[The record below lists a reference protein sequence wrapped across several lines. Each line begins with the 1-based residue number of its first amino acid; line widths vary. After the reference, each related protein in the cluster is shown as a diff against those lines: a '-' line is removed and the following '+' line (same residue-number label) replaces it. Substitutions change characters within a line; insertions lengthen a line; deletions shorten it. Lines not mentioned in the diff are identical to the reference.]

1 MSVKLISL
9 IDKARPRRALFTTFT
24 FSISWFEAIIVP
36 ALRRWGCE
44 QIDVLVD
51 ARYARRSTDEA
62 SGLYIGSAYR
72 VIPVYMEK
80 TTVFH
85 PKLVYLEGHDDADR
99 LVVSS
104 ANLTLS
110 GHGKNLEVLDAISA
124 VDEPGVLRE
133 FADFLGELTAKYDFS
148 TDYAEILDGY
158 GPRIRERLAKL
169 GPVDDST
176 RRAWLVHTLSR
187 PAAEQ
192 VTEHAYRLD
201 NPHTL
206 TVLSPFHSPTGAP
219 VQELADEIGA
229 GLIRIG
235 LDGKNPVA
243 PFLKDG
249 NAFETLPKFVRADTE
264 HFDRTLHAKC
274 FEVQGDD
281 GVIVMTGSVNATAQS
296 LTSTDN
302 VEVSLVRLLD
312 ETPFAWKKLD
322 KPKDYKPC
330 EFNVDELSAR
340 NPALQVSLT
349 PDNRL
354 VGQLFPAGA
363 DQRVTL
369 EVLDGDTSRHC
380 QPNVPMTNGAFDVR
394 LNRPLKADNAL
405 QLVVTGED
413 LYAVG
418 WINVELDL
426 RTDPSQREL
435 AKASARLLAGEHRNA
450 DLDQITSWLLT
461 LQSRQKTPNTTSGPR
476 PGDSGQKTKAPPARK
491 MTYAEWRKSIEQVQ
505 GPNGQPA
512 VSHNAIEAA
521 IQWVNRDVKKRK
533 DVPDL
538 KVPVP
543 KNPGGQPEGRP
554 NPPNKQ
560 GRPPG
565 APTARPAPRMKPRF
579 IASEDEEFSQQSNTP
594 QDNDKAK
601 ETDERF
607 LQALEAIP
615 RGLELDARGSIVP
628 LLVELSA
635 TYVLKLTLNTL
646 GPVEDS
652 GRQTS
657 QLPLIQG
664 WLSRFARFDY
674 GERNREALLP
684 NFAAM
689 ACCAAE
695 FHGEVVLPS
704 LKEALA
710 RLLGRQL
717 EAGEILTGATLGL
730 ESDRFARLSDEGK
743 HAVLA
748 HTDAI
753 EVSATNADVL
763 TDLIVLTLDPQSRIC
778 PTVAPEYTPV
788 IRALHQYQRKP
799 GTKAFGVVRDGVQ
812 VRTAPCCGGPLH
824 SDDMTILRA
833 RRQVVC
839 KECKRP
845 IFYGLDPAVLEERG
859 LTNRFKV

>member
-62 SGLYIGSAYR
+62 SGLYIGSTYR

-85 PKLVYLEGHDDADR
+85 PKLVYLEGYDNADR

-124 VDEPGVLRE
+124 ADEPGVLLE
-133 FADFLGELTAKYDFS
+133 FADFLGELAAKYDFS
-148 TDYAEILDGY
+148 ADYAEILDGY
-158 GPRIRERLAKL
+158 GIRIRARLAKL

-176 RRAWLVHTLSR
+176 RRAWLLHTLSR

-192 VTEHAYRLD
+192 LTEHTYRLD

-243 PFLKDG
+243 PFLKNG
-249 NAFETLPKFVRADTE
+249 NAFEAVPGFVRADTD

-312 ETPFAWKKLD
+312 ETPFAWEKLD

-330 EFNVDELSAR
+330 EFNVDELTAR

-349 PDNRL
+349 TDNRL
-354 VGQLFPAGA
+354 VGQVFPASA

-369 EVLDGDTSRHC
+369 EVLDGDTSRHL
-380 QPNVPMTNGAFDVR
+380 QPNVPMTNGTFDVR
-394 LNRPLKADNAL
+394 LNRTFNADNAL

-413 LYAVG
+413 FYAVG

-426 RTDPSQREL
+426 QADPSQREL

-450 DLDQITSWLLT
+450 DLDQITNWLLS
-461 LQSRQKTPNTTSGPR
+461 LQSRLKTPGMTGGPR
-476 PGDSGQKTKAPPARK
+476 LGGSGQQTNSPPTRK
-491 MTYAEWRKSIEQVQ
+491 MTYAEWRKSIEQAQ
-505 GPNGQPA
+505 DPNGQPPLA
-512 VSHNAIEAA
+512 RNAIEAA
-521 IQWVNRDVKKRK
+521 IRWVNRDLKKRE
-533 DVPDL
+533 DVKNL
-538 KVPVP
+538 QVP
-543 KNPGGQPEGRP
+543 KPKNLGKQLEGRP
-554 NPPNKQ
+554 DTHNKPDA
-560 GRPPG
+560 PPG
-565 APTARPAPRMKPRF
+565 APAPTPAPRPRPRF
-579 IASEDEEFSQQSNTP
+579 ITSEYEEFSQQPDMPQSNDETE
-594 QDNDKAK
+594 

-607 LQALEAIP
+607 IQALEAIP

-635 TYVLKLTLNTL
+635 TAVLKRTLNTL
-646 GPVEDS
+646 SPIDGS

-657 QLPLIQG
+657 RLPLIQG
-664 WLSRFARFDY
+664 WLDRFACFDY
-674 GERNREALLP
+674 SEQNRETLLP
-684 NFAAM
+684 LFAAM

-695 FHGEVVLPS
+695 FNGEVVLPS
-704 LKEALA
+704 LKEALV
-710 RLLGRQL
+710 RLMGRPL
-717 EAGEILTGATLGL
+717 EASEIQACATLSL
-730 ESDRFARLSDEGK
+730 ESDRFERLSDEGK

-748 HTDAI
+748 RAGSI
-753 EVSATNADVL
+753 ESSATNADVL
-763 TDLIVLTLDPQSRIC
+763 TDLIVRTLDPQSRTC
-778 PTVAPEYTPV
+778 PSVAPEYIPV
-788 IRALHQYQRKP
+788 ILALYQYQRLP
-799 GTKAFGVVRDGVQ
+799 GSKAFGVVREGV
-812 VRTAPCCGGPLH
+812 RARMAPCCGGPLH
-824 SDDMTILRA
+824 PDDMTILRV
-833 RRQVVC
+833 RRQIVC

-859 LTNRFKV
+859 LKNRFKV

>member
-62 SGLYIGSAYR
+62 SGLYIGSTYR

-85 PKLVYLEGHDDADR
+85 PKLVYLEGYDNADR

-124 VDEPGVLRE
+124 ADEPGVLLE

-148 TDYAEILDGY
+148 ADYAEILDGY
-158 GPRIRERLAKL
+158 GIRIRARLAKL
-169 GPVDDST
+169 GPVDDAP
-176 RRAWLVHTLSR
+176 RRAWLLHTLSR

-192 VTEHAYRLD
+192 LTEHTYRLD

-243 PFLKDG
+243 PFLKNG
-249 NAFETLPKFVRADTE
+249 NAFEAVPGFVRADTD
-264 HFDRTLHAKC
+264 HFDRALHAKC

-312 ETPFAWKKLD
+312 ETPFAWEKLD

-330 EFNVDELSAR
+330 EFNVDELTAR
-340 NPALQVSLT
+340 YPALQVSLT
-349 PDNRL
+349 SDNRL
-354 VGQLFPAGA
+354 VGQVFPAGT

-369 EVLDGDTSRHC
+369 EVLDGDTSRHR

-394 LNRPLKADNAL
+394 LRRALKADNAL
-405 QLVVTGED
+405 QLVVRGED

-426 RTDPSQREL
+426 QTAPSQREL
-435 AKASARLLAGEHRNA
+435 AKASARLLAGEHRNT
-450 DLDQITSWLLT
+450 DLDQITKWLLS
-461 LQSRQKTPNTTSGPR
+461 LQSQLKTPGMTGSSRLG
-476 PGDSGQKTKAPPARK
+476 GSGQKTKAPPTRK
-491 MTYAEWRKSIEQVQ
+491 MTYAEWRKSIEQAQ
-505 GPNGQPA
+505 GPNGQPVLA
-512 VSHNAIEAA
+512 RNAIEAA
-521 IQWVNRDVKKRK
+521 IQWVNRDVKK

-538 KVPVP
+538 KVPKP
-543 KNPGGQPEGRP
+543 KNLGVQLEGKP
-554 NPPNKQ
+554 DTHNKPDT
-560 GRPPG
+560 PPG
-565 APTARPAPRMKPRF
+565 APAPKPAPRTRPRF
-579 IASEDEEFSQQSNTP
+579 IASEDEEFSHQPDMPQSNDET
-594 QDNDKAK
+594 K

-635 TYVLKLTLNTL
+635 TSVLKLTLNTL
-646 GPVEDS
+646 GPIEDS

-664 WLSRFARFDY
+664 WLGRFAHFDY
-674 GERNREALLP
+674 SEQNREALLP
-684 NFAAM
+684 LFAAM

-704 LKEALA
+704 LKEALV
-710 RLLGRQL
+710 RLLGRPL
-717 EAGEILTGATLGL
+717 EGGEILACATLGL
-730 ESDRFARLSDEGK
+730 KSDRFERLCEKGK

-748 HTDAI
+748 RADTI

-763 TDLIVLTLDPQSRIC
+763 TDLIVLTLDPQSRTC
-778 PTVAPEYTPV
+778 PSVAPEYTPV
-788 IRALHQYQRKP
+788 IRALHQYQRQP
-799 GTKAFGVVRDGVQ
+799 GSKAFGVVRDGVRT
-812 VRTAPCCGGPLH
+812 RTAPCCGGPLH
-824 SDDMTILRA
+824 PDDMTILRV

>member
-1 MSVKLISL
+1 MSTKLISL

-36 ALRRWGCE
+36 VLRRWNCE

-72 VIPVYMEK
+72 VIPVYMAK

-85 PKLVYLEGHDDADR
+85 PKLVYIEGHDDADR

-124 VDEPGVLRE
+124 ANEGGVLGE
-133 FADFLGELTAKYDFS
+133 FADFLDGLTAKYEFS
-148 TDYAEILDGY
+148 ADYAEILGGY
-158 GPRIRERLAKL
+158 GTRIRARLAKL
-169 GPVDDST
+169 APANDST
-176 RRAWLVHTLSR
+176 RRAWLVHTLYR

-192 VTEHAYRLD
+192 LTEHAYRLD

-206 TVLSPFHSPTGAP
+206 TVLSPFHSPTGSP
-219 VQELADEIGA
+219 VQQLADEIGV
-229 GLIRIG
+229 GKIRIG

-243 PFLKDG
+243 PFLKEG
-249 NAFETLPKFVRADTE
+249 NAFDAVPGFVRADTD
-264 HFDRTLHAKC
+264 HFDRPLHAKC

-296 LTSTDN
+296 LASTNN

-312 ETPFAWKKLD
+312 ETPFTWKKLG
-322 KPKDYKPC
+322 KPKEYKPC
-330 EFNVDELSAR
+330 EFNVDELTAR
-340 NPALQVSLT
+340 NPALQVSFT
-349 PDNRL
+349 ADNRL
-354 VGQLFPAGA
+354 VGQVFPSGP
-363 DQRVTL
+363 DQPVTL
-369 EVLDGDTSRHC
+369 EVLDGDASRHT
-380 QPNVPMTNGAFDVR
+380 QQNVSMTKGAFDVR
-394 LNRPLKADNAL
+394 LNRTLKADNAL
-405 QLVVTGED
+405 QLVVTGDD

-435 AKASARLLAGEHRNA
+435 ARASARLLAGEHRNA
-450 DLDQITSWLLT
+450 DLDQITNWLLA
-461 LQSRQKTPNTTSGPR
+461 LQSRLKPTGTPGPR
-476 PGDSGQKTKAPPARK
+476 LGGTGPKTKAPPARK
-491 MTYAEWRKSIEQVQ
+491 MTYAEWRKSIEQAQ

-512 VSHNAIEAA
+512 LSRNAIEAA

-533 DVPDL
+533 DIPDL
-538 KVPVP
+538 RAPEP
-543 KNPGGQPEGRP
+543 KDPGGKPEGKP
-554 NPPNKQ
+554 GTPDKPDTPPNGLAPKP
-560 GRPPG
+560 RPR
-565 APTARPAPRMKPRF
+565 TKPRF
-579 IASEDEEFSQQSNTP
+579 IASEDEEFSQQPGESPN
-594 QDNDKAK
+594 NDEAK

-635 TYVLKLTLNTL
+635 TQVLKLTLNTL

-652 GRQTS
+652 GRQKS

-664 WLSRFARFDY
+664 WLNRFAHFDY
-674 GERNREALLP
+674 SEQNREALLP
-684 NFAAM
+684 LFAGM

-704 LKEALA
+704 LKEALV
-710 RLLGRQL
+710 RLLGRPL
-717 EAGEILTGATLGL
+717 EAGEVLAAATLGL
-730 ESDRFARLSDEGK
+730 ESDRFERLSDEGK
-743 HAVLA
+743 QTVLTRA
-748 HTDAI
+748 GDI
-753 EVSATNADVL
+753 ETSSTNSDVL

-778 PTVAPEYTPV
+778 PSVAPEYAPV

-799 GTKAFGVVRDGVQ
+799 GSKAFGVVLDGVQ
-812 VRTAPCCGGPLH
+812 TRTAPCCGGPLH

-845 IFYGLDPAVLEERG
+845 IFYGLDPVVLEERG

>member
-24 FSISWFEAIIVP
+24 FSISWFEAILIP
-36 ALRRWGCE
+36 ALRRAGCE

-72 VIPVYMEK
+72 VIPVYMAR

-85 PKLVYLEGHDDADR
+85 PKLVYLDGFDDADR

-124 VDEPGVLRE
+124 AEEPGVLGE
-133 FADFLGELTAKYDFS
+133 FAEFLDALTAKYDFS
-148 TDYAEILDGY
+148 ADYGEILSGY
-158 GPRIRERLAKL
+158 STRIRSRIAKL
-169 GPVDDST
+169 GQVNDAD

-187 PAAEQ
+187 TAAEQ
-192 VTEHAYRLD
+192 LTEHAYRLD

-206 TVLSPFHSPTGAP
+206 TVLSPFHSPTGSP
-219 VQELADEIGA
+219 VQELADEIGVSK
-229 GLIRIG
+229 IRIG
-235 LDGKNPVA
+235 LDAKNPVA

-249 NAFETLPKFVRADTE
+249 NAFDAVPGFVRADTD
-264 HFDRTLHAKC
+264 HFERTLHAKC
-274 FEVQGDD
+274 FEVKGDD
-281 GVIVMTGSVNATAQS
+281 GVVVMTGSVNATAQS
-296 LTSTDN
+296 LASTDN

-322 KPKDYKPC
+322 KPKEYKPC

-354 VGQLFPAGA
+354 VGQMFPSGP

-369 EVLDGDTSRHC
+369 EVLDGDVSRHT
-380 QPNVPMTNGAFDVR
+380 QQNTPMTNGAFDVR
-394 LNRPLKADNAL
+394 LHRTLSAENSL
-405 QLVVTGED
+405 QLIVTGED

-426 RTDPSQREL
+426 RTNPSQRDL

-450 DLDQITSWLLT
+450 DLDQITNWLLA
-461 LQSRQKTPNTTSGPR
+461 LQSRQKPTGTPGPR
-476 PGDSGQKTKAPPARK
+476 PGGAGQKSKAPPARK
-491 MTYAEWRKSIEQVQ
+491 MTYAEWRKSIEEAQ
-505 GPNGQPA
+505 GATGQPA
-512 VSHNAIEAA
+512 VSRNAIEAA
-521 IQWVNRDVKKRK
+521 IQWVNRDVKKRT
-533 DVPDL
+533 DIPDL
-538 KVPVP
+538 KAPEP
-543 KNPGGQPEGRP
+543 KDPRGKPEGKPCTPGQPDT
-554 NPPNKQ
+554 
-560 GRPPG
+560 PPG
-565 APTARPAPRMKPRF
+565 MPKPKLKPRF
-579 IASEDEEFSQQSNTP
+579 IASEDEEYSQQPGEPAN
-594 QDNDKAK
+594 NDEAK
-601 ETDERF
+601 ESEERF

-635 TYVLKLTLNTL
+635 TQVLKLTLNTL

-664 WLSRFARFDY
+664 WLNRFARFDY
-674 GERNREALLP
+674 SEQNREALMPL
-684 NFAAM
+684 FAAM
-689 ACCAAE
+689 VCCAAE
-695 FHGEVVLPS
+695 FHGDVALPS
-704 LKEALA
+704 LKEALV
-710 RLLGRQL
+710 RLLGRAL
-717 EAGEILTGATLGL
+717 EAGEVLESATLGL
-730 ESDRFARLSDEGK
+730 ESDRFERLSDEGK
-743 HAVLA
+743 QMALTRANAVE
-748 HTDAI
+748 T
-753 EVSATNADVL
+753 SSTNSDVL
-763 TDLIVLTLDPQSRIC
+763 TDLIVLTLDPQSRTC

-788 IRALHQYQRKP
+788 VRALHRYQRQP
-799 GTKAFGVVRDGVQ
+799 SSKAFGVVRDGVQ
-812 VRTAPCCGGPLH
+812 ASAAPCCGGPLH

-833 RRQVVC
+833 RRQLVC

>member
-1 MSVKLISL
+1 MSIKLISL

-72 VIPVYMEK
+72 AIPVYMAK

-99 LVVSS
+99 LIVSS

-124 VDEPGVLRE
+124 ADESGVLGE
-133 FADFLGELTAKYDFS
+133 FADFLDGLIAKYEFS
-148 TDYAEILDGY
+148 ADYAEILGGY
-158 GPRIRERLAKL
+158 GTRIRARLAKL
-169 GPVDDST
+169 GPANDLT

-192 VTEHAYRLD
+192 LTEHVYRLD

-206 TVLSPFHSPTGAP
+206 TVLSPFHSPTGSP
-219 VQELADEIGA
+219 VQQLADEIGVEK
-229 GLIRIG
+229 IRIG

-249 NAFETLPKFVRADTE
+249 NAFNAVPGFVRADTD
-264 HFDRTLHAKC
+264 HFDRPLHAKC

-296 LTSTDN
+296 LASTDN

-322 KPKDYKPC
+322 KPKDYKAC
-330 EFNVDELSAR
+330 EFNVDELTAR
-340 NPALQVSLT
+340 NPALQVRLT

-354 VGQLFPAGA
+354 VGQVFPASK
-363 DQRVTL
+363 DRHVTL
-369 EVLDGDTSRHC
+369 EVLDGDTSRHL
-380 QPNVPMTNGAFDVR
+380 QQNVPMTHGGFDER
-394 LNRPLKADNAL
+394 LTRTLKADNAL
-405 QLVVTGED
+405 QLVVTGDD

-426 RTDPSQREL
+426 RATPSEREL
-435 AKASARLLAGEHRNA
+435 AKASARLLAGEHRNT
-450 DLDQITSWLLT
+450 DLDQITNWLLA
-461 LQSRQKTPNTTSGPR
+461 LQSCMKPTGTPGPR
-476 PGDSGQKTKAPPARK
+476 PGGAGTKTKAPPARK
-491 MTYAEWRKSIEQVQ
+491 MTYAEWRRSIEQAL

-512 VSHNAIEAA
+512 LSRNAIEAA

-533 DVPDL
+533 DSPDL
-538 KVPVP
+538 EGPEP
-543 KNPGGQPEGRP
+543 KDPGDKPEGKP
-554 NPPNKQ
+554 GTPGKLDT
-560 GRPPG
+560 PPG
-565 APTARPAPRMKPRF
+565 ALAPKPRPRTKPRF
-579 IASEDEEFSQQSNTP
+579 IASEDEEFSQQRGESPSN
-594 QDNDKAK
+594 DEVK

-615 RGLELDARGSIVP
+615 RGLELDAGGSIVP
-628 LLVELSA
+628 LLVELFA
-635 TYVLKLTLNTL
+635 THVLKLTLNTL

-664 WLSRFARFDY
+664 WLNRFARFDY
-674 GERNREALLP
+674 SEQNREALLP
-684 NFAAM
+684 LFAAM

-704 LKEALA
+704 LKEALV
-710 RLLGRQL
+710 RLLGRPL
-717 EAGEILTGATLGL
+717 EIGEVLAASTLGL
-730 ESDRFARLSDEGK
+730 ESDRFERLSDEDK
-743 HAVLA
+743 QIVLRRA
-748 HTDAI
+748 DDI
-753 EVSATNADVL
+753 ETSSTNSDVL
-763 TDLIVLTLDPQSRIC
+763 TDLIVLTLDQQSRAC
-778 PTVAPEYTPV
+778 PGVAPEYTPV
-788 IRALHQYQRKP
+788 IRALHQYQRQP
-799 GTKAFGVVRDGVQ
+799 GSKAFGIVPDGVQ
-812 VRTAPCCGGPLH
+812 TRTAPCCGGPLH
-824 SDDMTILRA
+824 PDDMRTLRV
-833 RRQVVC
+833 RRLVVC

-859 LTNRFKV
+859 LKDRFKV